1 MIDNGRDDDSALDA
15 ALASWLSE
23 ALDPMQD
30 AEEASWVRFAEE
42 TLPEKDAW
50 VRFSAIMTR
59 AQHGVHQA
67 IDRGTR
73 PALRRAAVRLA

>member
-1 MIDNGRDDDSALDA
+1 MSDNSRDDDPALDA
-15 ALASWLSE
+15 ALSSWLDE
-23 ALDPMQD
+23 ALAPMREVEGD
-30 AEEASWVRFAEE
+30 SWVRFAEE

-59 AQHGVHQA
+59 AQRGVHQA

-73 PALRRAAVRLA
+73 SARGGGAVRFA